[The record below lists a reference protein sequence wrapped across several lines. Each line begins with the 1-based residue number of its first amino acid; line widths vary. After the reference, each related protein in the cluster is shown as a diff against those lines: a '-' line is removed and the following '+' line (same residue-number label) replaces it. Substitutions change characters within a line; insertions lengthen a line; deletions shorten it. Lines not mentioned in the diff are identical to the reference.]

1 MRFEGA
7 RQKRRSPGLTPLI
20 DVVFLLLI
28 FFMLATRFDL
38 ETSLPLRLAV
48 APAAGEG
55 SAGAVPTLAQEDLA
69 AEDRERDR
77 DALVLRLDA
86 SGDTWLAGEV
96 VAGPALTARLIAALS
111 ESPARTVRDVSDATV
126 SVQRIVDALRGAD
139 TAGARSVLLARSQ

>member
-48 APAAGEG
+48 VPDAGEG
-55 SAGAVPTLAQEDLA
+55 SAGAVPTLTQEDLA
-69 AEDRERDR
+69 EEDR

-111 ESPARTVRDVSDATV
+111 ESPARTVRVVSDATV